1 MKHSWIPLI
10 LLCAACSTTS
20 TPATSVARDRGPAC
34 CPPGCCDDDPDCCAT
49 ASESVDVPAPAN
61 TCCVAATDC
70 CRAES
75 VRSR

>member
-1 MKHSWIPLI
+1 
-10 LLCAACSTTS
+10 
-20 TPATSVARDRGPAC
+20 
-34 CPPGCCDDDPDCCAT
+34 
-49 ASESVDVPAPAN
+49 VDVPAPAN